1 MAINNPLLNVLNTN
15 STNPVDLL
23 RDIKVPPQPKR
34 FGDRFRNM
42 TPEKKQGL
50 TQMLYLLGGA
60 LKGND
65 MSKDMAMLQQNQQ
78 LRTARDNAAKL
89 NAAID
94 GSNLNP
100 AQKEL
105 AKANPQLF
113 AKYQFESQFG
123 NNAAFEGAGF
133 NNQLLN
139 TLIKGQSDPS
149 IRNTPLY
156 ATAYN
161 YLSEGRDET
170 YTNEQGKLVT
180 KKGKAIIN
188 KSDYLPPEGQF
199 VPTQENTNDSEEIV
213 VEVSQERRKDLIKNM
228 TVLDNTIAKLNTFE
242 KKIDEI
248 DPGIFTLGTERADI
262 DNAYTTILL
271 ELKNLE
277 ELGVLAGPDLD
288 LLQGMLGDPTGWMQ
302 NIKSGGSEGTIK
314 QIQNIKDYIAEK
326 KARFGKELG
335 QEVPTPEGARSEQT
349 AYLNGRMLVLNAD
362 KSGWVYKDTGEPA
375 Q

>member
-1 MAINNPLLNVLNTN
+1 MAINNLLNMQQILGNIQQQYPV
-15 STNPVDLL
+15 NPPT
-23 RDIKVPPQPKR
+23 PPPPPPPPTVNAKDPR
-34 FGDRFRNM
+34 
-42 TPEKKQGL
+42 KQKWAD
-50 TQMLYLLGGA
+50 MLYLLGGA

-65 MSKDMAMLQQNQQ
+65 MSQDMAMLQHNQQ

-89 NAAID
+89 NASID
-94 GSNLNP
+94 NNPNLNES
-100 AQKEL
+100 QKEL
-105 AKANPQLF
+105 AKANLELF
-113 AKYQFESQFG
+113 AKHQFESQFG
-123 NNAAFEGAGF
+123 NNAAFGGAGF

-149 IRNTPLY
+149 IRSTPLY

-170 YTNEQGKLVT
+170 YINEQGQQVT
-180 KKGKAIIN
+180 RKGKSIIN

-199 VPTQENTNDSEEIV
+199 VPTQENTDDSEEIV
-213 VEVSQERRKDLIKNM
+213 VEVSPDRRKTLINNM
-228 TVLDNTIAKLNTFE
+228 DVLDNTIAKLNTFE
-242 KKIDEI
+242 KKINEI

-335 QEVPTPEGARSEQT
+335 QEVPIPEGARSEQT
-349 AYLNGRMLVLNAD
+349 AYLNGRTIIPNAD